1 MNTNFEKSL
10 AELLKHEGGFVNHPS
25 DPGGATNLGVTQAV
39 WEDWIDRTVTEENMK
54 ALTPAKVAPLYKEL
68 YWDRIKGDKLPSGV
82 DYCVFDAAVNSG
94 VSRAVKWLQTAAGTA
109 ADGAI
114 GPATL
119 SAVEAQQPD
128 ALVKAYCAT
137 RLKFLQG
144 LPTWATFGRG
154 WGRRVAEVEAA
165 ALLLLTKND
174 DRSRTPGDATPT

>member
-25 DPGGATNLGVTQAV
+25 DPGGATNLGVTQVV
-39 WEDWIDRTVTEENMK
+39 WEDWIDRAVSEENMK

-94 VSRAVKWLQTAAGTA
+94 VSRAARWLQTTVGAV

-114 GPATL
+114 GEQTL
-119 SAVEAQQPD
+119 KQVLLTNPQMLIDKYSAN
-128 ALVKAYCAT
+128 
-137 RLKFLQG
+137 RLSFLQR
-144 LPTWATFGRG
+144 LSTWPTFGKG
-154 WGRRVAEVEAA
+154 WERRVEEVRVT
-165 ALLLLTKND
+165 ALKMC
-174 DRSRTPGDATPT
+174 GG

>member
-1 MNTNFEKSL
+1 M
-10 AELLKHEGGFVNHPS
+10 
-25 DPGGATNLGVTQAV
+25 
-39 WEDWIDRTVTEENMK
+39 R
-54 ALTPAKVAPLYKEL
+54 ALTPDAVAPLYQAN
-68 YWDRIKGDKLPSGV
+68 YWNRVKADNLPAGV

-128 ALVKAYCAT
+128 VLVKAYCAT

-144 LPTWATFGRG
+144 LPTWETFGKG

-165 ALLLLTKND
+165 ALLLTK
-174 DRSRTPGDATPT
+174 SGDH